1 MFKAASRIL
10 RGGWS
15 GFTQRPRPHTERR
28 AVRQP
33 RSGCAVNKCG
43 VVGAPTAPFPF
54 HPHLPGAQ
62 LTGVRGCACLFS
74 KDFSLLFKIPRE
86 RGNPGQEGKLEGS
99 IPFPLP
105 SSGFPFS
112 CVESGRVTH
121 PARRVSGIQ
130 LAEGGVRDRWLGL
143 HGNSVP
149 LTKATRGGPQS
160 WGQKGTTAPPACLQ

>member
-1 MFKAASRIL
+1 MFKAASKIL

-15 GFTQRPRPHTERR
+15 GFTQRPRPHTGRG

-99 IPFPLP
+99 FPFPLP

-112 CVESGRVTH
+112 CVVRKGDSPHQAGQWDSAGRG
-121 PARRVSGIQ
+121 RS
-130 LAEGGVRDRWLGL
+130 EGQVAGASQEL
-143 HGNSVP
+143 S
-149 LTKATRGGPQS
+149 ATD
-160 WGQKGTTAPPACLQ
+160 